1 MPVANNHGFFSKRPW
16 LVSFILFIILS
27 VWLGLGMLRAEESPQ
42 NDKKEETVP
51 LARVVVDSFTAR
63 ATARSINL
71 YGRTAPNR
79 EVILGAEISGKI
91 IALTVKKGDFVEKGQ
106 SIAKIDKRDLDIKL
120 ERAKAVLSVKEKE
133 FKAANSLKKRGLQG
147 EVAYSNAQAALI
159 DARAGVRDVQLALK
173 NANIEAPFSGFI
185 EDMMIE
191 IGDFVGI
198 GDPIAKVLDLSKLV
212 VQADVSERHIHQLKL
227 NQSASV
233 RLVTNETVK
242 GRLRYISRVSSS
254 STNTFGIEIEI
265 PNQGQATSA
274 GVSAEVELEL
284 ETQFAVKVTPAMLA
298 LDEAGNLGVKTV
310 QEKDVVKFI
319 PIQLVKAEQDGVW
332 LTGLGKQVDLIT
344 VGQGFVRDGDSVIAI
359 RR

>member
-159 DARAGVRDVQLALK
+159 DARAGVREVQLALK
-173 NANIEAPFSGFI
+173 TQILKPLCR
-185 EDMMIE
+185 
-191 IGDFVGI
+191 
-198 GDPIAKVLDLSKLV
+198 VL
-212 VQADVSERHIHQLKL
+212 LK
-227 NQSASV
+227 
-233 RLVTNETVK
+233 T
-242 GRLRYISRVSSS
+242 
-254 STNTFGIEIEI
+254 
-265 PNQGQATSA
+265 
-274 GVSAEVELEL
+274 
-284 ETQFAVKVTPAMLA
+284 
-298 LDEAGNLGVKTV
+298 
-310 QEKDVVKFI
+310 
-319 PIQLVKAEQDGVW
+319 
-332 LTGLGKQVDLIT
+332 
-344 VGQGFVRDGDSVIAI
+344 
-359 RR
+359 